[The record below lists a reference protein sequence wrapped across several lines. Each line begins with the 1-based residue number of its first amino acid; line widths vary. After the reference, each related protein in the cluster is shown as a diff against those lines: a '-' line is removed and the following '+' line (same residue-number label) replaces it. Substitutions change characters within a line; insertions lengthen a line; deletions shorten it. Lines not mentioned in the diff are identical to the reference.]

1 MGVEWGG
8 RTSLRRWLSRW
19 LRRLW
24 AGWRRSAALA
34 WVVLLA
40 WGAVLL
46 PTSHAWPLEDVPFIT
61 TPDKV
66 TVAMLE
72 LASVR
77 AGDHLIDLGSGDGRI
92 VITAA
97 KRFGAS
103 GLGVEIVPDLVQ
115 RSRLAAQQA
124 GVQARVQFV
133 EQDLFA
139 TDLSPASV
147 VTMYLLPDVNLQLRP
162 KLLMLKPGTRVVSH
176 DWDMGD
182 WPADRMLTIDVPD
195 KAIGREKLSRVFL
208 WVVPAPVQ
216 GLWCAP
222 DGRSLQL
229 QQRYQAVHG
238 SWGHGDERQA
248 VAGRLDGTVL
258 RLQGASGEARLEWQQ
273 HGGQLR
279 LRGEARGEAVM
290 WRLATEGRC

>member
-1 MGVEWGG
+1 MLRVEGG
-8 RTSLRRWLSRW
+8 LSRSGRW
-19 LRRLW
+19 MAL
-24 AGWRRSAALA
+24 RRSALLLVACMGAMLPACHLWAQA
-34 WVVLLA
+34 W
-40 WGAVLL
+40 
-46 PTSHAWPLEDVPFIT
+46 THEEVPFIT

-72 LASVR
+72 LAAVR

-147 VTMYLLPDVNLQLRP
+147 VTMYLLPEVNLQLRP

-182 WPADRMLTIDVPD
+182 WPADRMVTIDVPD
-195 KAIGREKLSRVFL
+195 KPIGREKLSRVFL

-216 GLWCAP
+216 GLWCAS
-222 DGRSLQL
+222 DGSRLQL
-229 QQRYQAVHG
+229 QQRYQTVQG
-238 SWGHGDERQA
+238 SWVQGAERLT
-248 VAGRLDGTVL
+248 VTGRLDGAEL
-258 RLQGASGEARLEWQQ
+258 RLQAGADVWQWVWQ
-273 HGGQLR
+273 RVDGQVL
-279 LRGEARGEAVM
+279 LRGARAGQPVTLRPA
-290 WRLATEGRC
+290 AGADRC